1 MKWFVEAPSN
11 IALIKYMGKTNVV
24 SNIPSNASLSYT
36 LNGLKTRVEIDGGA
50 EVDKWMELEKW
61 PVHLSEKSQERFLK
75 HFRFLKQTFE
85 IEGAF
90 IVRSGNNF
98 PSDCGLASSASS
110 FAALTLATYEVAKDL
125 SKNKSKVDALSLE
138 DLSALSRQGSG
149 SSSRSLFAPWSVWRG
164 EGAESIKIPLDYLLH
179 DVLILEKEKKAVSS
193 SEAHRRVTTSLLF
206 EGRVVRAE
214 NRLKNLIDALNL
226 NQWALAHEIVWAE
239 MWDMHA
245 LFETSLP
252 SFGYMSGASV
262 EALHMIKKFWN
273 ENGDGPLVT
282 MDAGPNIHLLYRADQ
297 KSYREMLKKKLS
309 TLGQVLETDSL

>member
-1 MKWFVEAPSN
+1 MKWLAEAPSN
-11 IALIKYMGKTNVV
+11 IALIKYMGKSDVA
-24 SNIPSNASLSYT
+24 SNTPANASLSYT
-36 LNGLKTRVEIDGGA
+36 LNGLKTRVEIETGTKA
-50 EVDKWMELEKW
+50 DKWSELEQW

-75 HFRFLKQTFE
+75 HFQFLKKTFE

-125 SKNKSKVDALSLE
+125 SKNKSKVDSLSLE
-138 DLSALSRQGSG
+138 DLSVLSRQGSG
-149 SSSRSLFAPWSVWRG
+149 SSSRSLFSPWSLWKG
-164 EGAESIKIPLDYLLH
+164 EGAESIKIPFDQLLH
-179 DVLILEKEKKAVSS
+179 DVLILEKEKKVVSS

-206 EGRVVRAE
+206 EGRVARAE
-214 NRLKNLIDALNL
+214 TRLKNLIDALNL
-226 NQWALAHEIVWAE
+226 NQWALAYEIVWAE

-252 SFGYMSGASV
+252 SFGYMTGSSV
-262 EALHMIKKFWN
+262 DALHLVKKFWS
-273 ENGDGPLVT
+273 EHGDGPLVT

-297 KSYREMLKKKLS
+297 KSYREMLTKQLS
-309 TLGQVLETDSL
+309 TLGQVLGTDSL